1 AWPPPNE
8 PTAFE
13 SLCLDL
19 WEEIWGPES
28 GAQKNGRSGQ
38 PQAGVDVFGKRGD
51 RWIGVQCKQK
61 DGLLR
66 SKLTTAELDE
76 EIRKVLGKEVKG
88 KTSPPFEPALS
99 EFLFATTGPRD
110 AEIQKTARRL
120 AEEHGAGF
128 SVAVWAWQDIWHEI
142 YGRPQ
147 FLARIGPIYWPQLFA
162 IWNSQ
167 KKIST
172 SRLTHTAAKLFGREA
187 EIAKLDAAWAD
198 PKTHVVTLVA
208 WGGVG
213 KTSLVA
219 EWAGRL
225 AARDYDGASYFDW
238 SFYSQGTKEQGAATG
253 EPFVNEALRFFGG
266 EEGEPIAVSAT
277 SAWDKGSKLA
287 EFVAKRRALLILDG
301 LEPLQHPASSPLAGQ
316 LKDPGL
322 EALLKGLAQRNSGLC
337 VVTTRESV
345 TNLASFHGTTA
356 PEWELERLDKTA
368 GVALLKS
375 LGVAS
380 SAKEL
385 EALVE
390 EAAGHALTI
399 QLLGTYLARAHGGD
413 VRKRDLVNLEKAD
426 AKTQGGH
433 AFKAI
438 AAYENW
444 LGGEKEEGGRQ
455 LAILRLLGLFD
466 RPADRECLAALRKEP
481 AISGLTDPLVGL
493 PADDWEFS
501 VSALD
506 ACKLLSKRDDGALDA
521 HPLVREYFAKQVHEK
536 HEEAWRAAHGRLFE
550 HLRNTAD
557 HRPDTLEGLQ
567 PLYQA
572 VAHGCLAGRYE
583 EAYAGIFRDHILR
596 GTGADG
602 LHNTSELGAFGADL
616 GAVSCF
622 FGPPWQRVVPALSE
636 ADQAWLL
643 SVAAFDLRAL
653 GRLTEAVESIRA
665 GLPIEVKRKD
675 WTNAAISA
683 SDLSELELTLGEVS
697 GAVADAVRSVT
708 FAERRGDAFLEM
720 AFRTTHADALHQTGR
735 REEARVLFREAEC
748 LQAKR
753 QPGYPRLYSLW
764 GFRYSDLLLGEAE
777 RAAGRA
783 ERPSSGALAGFQL
796 GEVQE
801 RARQT
806 LGWVTTQNWLL
817 DIALDHLTLGRVA
830 LYRSILE
837 GTVAVAARSEI
848 EQAVAGLLRAGRSD
862 YLPKVLLTRAWL
874 RFAEGYEA
882 GARADLAEAEEIASR
897 GPMPLYL
904 ADIALYRGRMFKD
917 RAALAEARRL
927 IEKHGYGRRLGE
939 LEDAEAMVVLT
950 PSQAVGL
957 G

>member
-1 AWPPPNE
+1 MSDTEAWPPPNE
-8 PTAFE
+8 PAAFE

-19 WEEIWGPES
+19 WKEIWGPES

-61 DGLLR
+61 DGLLHT
-66 SKLTTAELDE
+66 KLTAAELDE

-99 EFLFATTGPRD
+99 EFLVATTGPRD
-110 AEIQKTARRL
+110 AEIQKAARKL
-120 AEEHGAGF
+120 SEDYGAGF
-128 SVAVWAWQDIWHEI
+128 SVAVWSWPDIWQET

-147 FLARIGPIYWPQLFA
+147 LLARIGPKYWPQLFA

-167 KKIST
+167 QKIAPT
-172 SRLTHTAAKLFGREA
+172 RLTHTAAKLFGREA
-187 EIAKLDAAWAD
+187 EIAKLYAAWAD

-253 EPFVNEALRFFGG
+253 EPFVNEALRFLGG
-266 EEGEPIAVSAT
+266 EEGETIAKSAT

-301 LEPLQHPASSPLAGQ
+301 LEPLQYPASSPLAGQ
-316 LKDPGL
+316 LKDPGV
-322 EALLKGLAQRNSGLC
+322 EALLKGLAQRNAGLC
-337 VVTTRESV
+337 LVTTRESV
-345 TNLASFHGTTA
+345 TNLASFQGNTA
-356 PEWELERLDKTA
+356 PEWELERLDKGA
-368 GVALLKS
+368 GVALLKG
-375 LGVAS
+375 LGVAG

-390 EAAGHALTI
+390 EVAGHALTI

-413 VRKRDLVNLEKAD
+413 VRKRDLVKLDKAD

-433 AFKAI
+433 AFKTI

-444 LGGEKEEGGRQ
+444 LGREKEEGGRQ

-481 AISGLTDPLVGL
+481 AISGLTDLLVGL
-493 PADDWEFS
+493 PEDDWEFS

-521 HPLVREYFAKQVHEK
+521 HPLVREYFAKRLHEK
-536 HEEAWRAAHGRLFE
+536 HEEAWHAAHGRLFE
-550 HLRNTAD
+550 HLRDTTE

-572 VAHGCLAGRYE
+572 VAHGCLAGRYQ
-583 EAYAGIFRDHILR
+583 EACVGIYRDRILR
-596 GTGADG
+596 GREAF
-602 LHNTSELGAFGADL
+602 SSFKLGAIGADL

-622 FGPPWQRVVPALSE
+622 FAPPWRRVVPALSK

-643 SVAAFDLRAL
+643 NEAAFSLSAL
-653 GRLTEAVESIRA
+653 GRLTEAVEPMRA
-665 GLPIEVKRKD
+665 GMEREAEKEH
-675 WTNAAISA
+675 WENAAIGA
-683 SDLSELELTLGEVS
+683 SNLSELELTLGEVS
-697 GAVADAVRSVT
+697 VAVADAERSVT
-708 FAERRGDAFLEM
+708 FADSSGDAFQRMLKR
-720 AFRTTHADALHQTGR
+720 AKNADALHQAGH
-735 REEARVLFREAEC
+735 REEARVLFREAER
-748 LQAKR
+748 LQAEM
-753 QPGYPRLYSLW
+753 QLGYPRLYSLQ
-764 GFRYSDLLLGEAE
+764 GFLYCDLHLGEAE
-777 RAAGRA
+777 RAAGRG
-783 ERPSSGALAGFQL
+783 ERPSGGASAGFQL
-796 GEVQE
+796 GEVEE
-801 RARQT
+801 RATET
-806 LGWVTTQNWLL
+806 LGWAKQHLGLL
-817 DIALDHLTLGRVA
+817 DVALDHLTLGRVA

-837 GTVAVAARSEI
+837 GTAAAAARPEI
-848 EQAVAGLLRAGRSD
+848 EQAVDGLRRAGTTHHIPRG
-862 YLPKVLLTRAWL
+862 LLTRAWL
-874 RFAEGYEA
+874 RFAEGDEA

-904 ADIALYRGRMFKD
+904 ADVALYRGRMFHD

-939 LEDAEAMVVLT
+939 LEDAEA
-950 PSQAVGL
+950 
-957 G
+957 